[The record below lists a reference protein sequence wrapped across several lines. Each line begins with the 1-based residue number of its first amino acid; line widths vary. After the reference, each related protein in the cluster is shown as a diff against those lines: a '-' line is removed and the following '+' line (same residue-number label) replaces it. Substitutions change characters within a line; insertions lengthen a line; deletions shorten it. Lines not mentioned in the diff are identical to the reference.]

1 MQTKYYT
8 ASAKDDAVILEYLA
22 KLGELRALSKSG
34 PKKRTRVHLGCGD
47 HRLEGWWNADL
58 LPSASTDVLAN
69 FEQALPFRSGSVDF
83 LHSED
88 LLEHLSRN
96 GGIAFLT
103 ECFRV
108 LRAGGVMRLLTP
120 DLRRLVEQVYWQR
133 DATHLAWCDRELQ
146 ASGPCEALNM
156 HLRMN
161 GDHRFVYDEEHLTA
175 TLQGIGFRVRSC
187 RYNDSVH
194 AELRYLDLRNFGLS
208 ISLEAEKPR
217 T

>member
-1 MQTKYYT
+1 MYGAPDGPALQPSGHAPAGRAGPARAIGSGRGCLSPEGRARYCVHALATSDDRSGWRGFLRRRALARKLKALQTKYYT

-22 KLGELRALSKSG
+22 TLGELRALSTQG
-34 PKKRTRVHLGCGD
+34 QEKRTRVHLGCGD

-88 LLEHLSRN
+88 LL
-96 GGIAFLT
+96 
-103 ECFRV
+103 
-108 LRAGGVMRLLTP
+108 
-120 DLRRLVEQVYWQR
+120 
-133 DATHLAWCDRELQ
+133 
-146 ASGPCEALNM
+146 
-156 HLRMN
+156 
-161 GDHRFVYDEEHLTA
+161 TA
-175 TLQGIGFRVRSC
+175 TLQRIGFRVRSC
-187 RYNDSVH
+187 RYNESVH
-194 AELRYLDLRNFGLS
+194 AEFRYLDLRNFGLS